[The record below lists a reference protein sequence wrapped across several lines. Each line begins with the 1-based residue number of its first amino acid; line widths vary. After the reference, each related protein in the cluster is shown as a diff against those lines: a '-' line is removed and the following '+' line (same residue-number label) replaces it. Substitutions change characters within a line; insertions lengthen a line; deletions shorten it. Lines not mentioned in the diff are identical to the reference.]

1 MRAAIG
7 RPAAPLLAVVC
18 AALAAVQAYLLTLLA
33 AAATDNRHAPRQG
46 VARGFVILI
55 PAHDE
60 AAVIADTLAAIR
72 ELDGE
77 YESIVVADA
86 CRDATASIAADAGAT
101 VWERDDPARPGKGAA
116 LEWAFDRV
124 ARERLDARAVVVI
137 DADCRPSGNL
147 LGAVAARMDAGAEA
161 VQVAYLAANPGE
173 SDAAALRW
181 AGFALMNVVR
191 PRGKS
196 ALGLSCGLLGT
207 GMAFR
212 AELLR
217 RVPWRSRGL
226 TEDLEEHVR
235 LAEAG
240 VRVQFAHEA
249 SVTSPMPAS
258 RAGARVQQ
266 SRWEGGRWHLATH
279 EGQRALAAGVR
290 RRDAVLAHAGAELL
304 IPPQSLLT
312 AAAVG
317 SASAAAAIGRR
328 RLALGLTSVLA
339 GQAAYVLG
347 GLALVGAPTEVYRA
361 LAHAPALLLDKL
373 GVYARVV
380 RGRGPETWERT
391 PRGER
396 AVA

>member
-1 MRAAIG
+1 
-7 RPAAPLLAVVC
+7 
-18 AALAAVQAYLLTLLA
+18 
-33 AAATDNRHAPRQG
+33 
-46 VARGFVILI
+46 
-55 PAHDE
+55 
-60 AAVIADTLAAIR
+60 
-72 ELDGE
+72 
-77 YESIVVADA
+77 
-86 CRDATASIAADAGAT
+86 
-101 VWERDDPARPGKGAA
+101 
-116 LEWAFDRV
+116 
-124 ARERLDARAVVVI
+124 
-137 DADCRPSGNL
+137 
-147 LGAVAARMDAGAEA
+147 GAEA

-240 VRVQFAHEA
+240 
-249 SVTSPMPAS
+249 
-258 RAGARVQQ
+258 
-266 SRWEGGRWHLATH
+266 
-279 EGQRALAAGVR
+279 AL
-290 RRDAVLAHAGAELL
+290 
-304 IPPQSLLT
+304 
-312 AAAVG
+312 
-317 SASAAAAIGRR
+317 GRR
-328 RLALGLTSVLA
+328 RLALGLISIVA
-339 GQAAYVLG
+339 GPAAFVLG
-347 GLALVGAPTEVYRA
+347 GLALVGAPAEVYRA